1 MRIRSFKRFAI
12 GFVAVLLLFAGYY
25 WIQHTQEISSTEGQ
39 PAVESDTSVAV
50 TELDASAIDS
60 TSVAPETALQKL
72 PIAPTLTQTTKAKP
86 LTDEPDV
93 SGQESAP
100 AKTAEK
106 PAPPPCDQLVMRN
119 GDLID
124 AKILEV
130 GVDEIRY
137 KRCNRD
143 DGPDYVVSKSDA
155 LSIRFANG
163 DIERFSGR

>member
-1 MRIRSFKRFAI
+1 MRIHSFKRFII
-12 GFVAVLLLFAGYY
+12 GFVAVLLLVAGYY
-25 WIQHTQEISSTEGQ
+25 WIQHTQKISSTEGQ
-39 PAVESDTSVAV
+39 PAVGSDTSVAV
-50 TELDASAIDS
+50 TELDTSAIDT

-72 PIAPTLTQTTKAKP
+72 PIAPAPTRTTKAKP
-86 LTDEPDV
+86 LTDEPDA
-93 SGQESAP
+93 SDQELTP
-100 AKTAEK
+100 AKTAEI
-106 PAPPPCDQLVMRN
+106 PVPPSCDQLVMRN

-163 DIERFSGR
+163 DIERFPGR

>member
-1 MRIRSFKRFAI
+1 MRIHSFKRFAV
-12 GFVAVLLLFAGYY
+12 GFVAVLLLVAGYY
-25 WIQHTQEISSTEGQ
+25 WIQPAQETSATEGQ
-39 PAVESDTSVAV
+39 PAVALDTSVAV
-50 TELDASAIDS
+50 TELDTSAID
-60 TSVAPETALQKL
+60 TASVRLEAAPPKL
-72 PIAPTLTQTTKAKP
+72 PIAPAPTRTTKAKP
-86 LTDEPDV
+86 VADEPVASD
-93 SGQESAP
+93 QESAP

-106 PAPPPCDQLVMRN
+106 PVPPPCDQLVMRN

-137 KRCNRD
+137 KRCNHD

-163 DIERFSGR
+163 DIERFPGR

>member
-1 MRIRSFKRFAI
+1 MRIHSYKRFAI
-12 GFVAVLLLFAGYY
+12 GFVAVLLLVAGYY

-39 PAVESDTSVAV
+39 SAVESDTSVAV
-50 TELDASAIDS
+50 IELDTSAIDT

-72 PIAPTLTQTTKAKP
+72 LIAPAPTRTTKAKP
-86 LTDEPDV
+86 LTDEPDA
-93 SGQESAP
+93 SDQELAP

-106 PAPPPCDQLVMRN
+106 PVPPPCDQLVMRN
-119 GDLID
+119 GDLVD

-163 DIERFSGR
+163 DIERFPGR